1 MEILFNVL
9 FSASLMIAIVPVLI
23 KGALKIGLTDMPG
36 GRKLHKQ
43 PTPLV
48 GGIAIGMTTLMSLM
62 VQPSGFATFEVFY
75 ALVACSL
82 VLLILGAL
90 DDYMEI
96 RASRKLLVQV
106 MCAVVVVRS
115 GLHLQ
120 SLFGIFGVENIPLPV
135 MQVLSIVIITGVVN
149 AYNLID
155 GVDGLSGMVSL
166 LAMIVLGIISH
177 LTGADGLTW
186 FFTMMSGAIAA
197 FLKFNLGQKNKIFL
211 GDAGSL
217 FLGFII
223 VCSSMALLNHSAS
236 RGDDSG
242 NTVLV
247 TLIGLMAI
255 PVFDSLRV
263 YIERYREGRSPFTAE
278 RNHIHHLL
286 QGFELSPLRISLT
299 IVTISMLLIATAFIF
314 HHWIEVTWVILGMML
329 VFRVL
334 IFVLNSNR
342 EMMTWQQKIQSF
354 EE

>member
-1 MEILFNVL
+1 MESALNII
-9 FSASLMIAIVPVLI
+9 FSLTVMLAIVPVLNRI
-23 KGALKIGLTDMPG
+23 AVKIGLTDMPG

-43 PTPLV
+43 PTPLT
-48 GGIAIGMTTLMSLM
+48 GGIAIGIAAALALML
-62 VQPSGFATFEVFY
+62 QPYGFISHSVFY
-75 ALVACSL
+75 TVISCGY
-82 VLLILGAL
+82 VLLVMGSL
-90 DDYMEI
+90 DDYREI
-96 RASRKLLVQV
+96 RASQKLLVQV
-106 MCAVVVVRS
+106 LCAVMVVRS

-120 SLFGIFGVENIPLPV
+120 SLFGLFGIENIPLPV
-135 MQVLSIVIITGVVN
+135 MQALSVIIITGVVN

-166 LAMIVLGIISH
+166 LAMIVLGIISFV
-177 LTGADGLTW
+177 TGARELTW
-186 FFTMMSGAIAA
+186 FFAMMGGAITG
-197 FLKFNLGQKNKIFL
+197 FLRFNLAQKNKVFL

-223 VCSSMALLNHSAS
+223 VCSSMTLLNHSTL
-236 RGDDSG
+236 RGDGTG

-263 YIERYREGRSPFTAE
+263 YAERYREGRSPFTAE

-299 IVTISMLLIATAFIF
+299 IVCITILLITTAFVF
-314 HHWIEVTWVILGMML
+314 HRWIEATWVILTMVL
-329 VFRVL
+329 VFRML
-334 IFVLNSNR
+334 IFILNSNR
-342 EMMTWQQKIQSF
+342 QMLTWQQKIRTF